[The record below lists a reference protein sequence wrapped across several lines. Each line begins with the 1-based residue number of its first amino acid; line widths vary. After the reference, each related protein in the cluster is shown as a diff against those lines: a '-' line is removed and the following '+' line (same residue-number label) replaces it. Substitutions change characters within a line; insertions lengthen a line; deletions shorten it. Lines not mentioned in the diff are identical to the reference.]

1 MNRCSFPREPVSAC
15 GIELLTTWQVK
26 AGRSYSIPAE
36 QSREDSH
43 ARLNQAGRELVA
55 LRTWDGEGC
64 LCCEGREHTLP
75 SGSLVV
81 FKYSGLESYCT
92 MRSPWAFWWFEFRP
106 AEPFLLPLD
115 QVMLTRSAVGEND
128 ACADVSRDL
137 RSEVLA
143 LRCRASARL
152 QSLLFGWWGTSD
164 QQQEGDSRE
173 RAKVQ
178 HVIEQMHAN
187 PEKPWTLPQM
197 AASAGMCESSLRAA
211 FCQTIGKPPVR
222 VRNELRL
229 SHAYELLRCG
239 DSTVAE
245 VADRMGYCDPF
256 HFSKVFKAEY
266 GIPPTHFLRGRLD
279 RAGSHNSSRRGQS
292 RRQAVTRIKTSDP

>member
-26 AGRSYSIPAE
+26 AGRRYSIPAE
-36 QSREDSH
+36 RSREDSH

-55 LRTWDGEGC
+55 LRTWDGEGR

-75 SGSLVV
+75 AGSLVV
-81 FKYSGLESYCT
+81 FRYSALESYCT
-92 MRSPWAFWWFEFRP
+92 VRPPWAFWWFEFRLT
-106 AEPFLLPLD
+106 EPFLLPLG
-115 QVMLTRSAVGEND
+115 QVMLTPGADGENE
-128 ACADVSRDL
+128 ACADISRDL

-143 LRCRASARL
+143 FRCRASARL

-164 QQQEGDSRE
+164 LHGEGDGRE
-173 RAKVQ
+173 RARVQ
-178 HVIEQMHAN
+178 HVIEEMHAN
-187 PEKPWTLPQM
+187 PERPWTLRQM
-197 AASAGMCESSLRAA
+197 AASAGMCESSLRSA
-211 FCQTIGKPPVR
+211 FCRTIGKPPTR

-239 DSTVAE
+239 GSTVAE
-245 VADRMGYCDPF
+245 VAGRMGYCDPF

-266 GIPPTHFLRGRLD
+266 GFSPAHFLRGRLD
-279 RAGSHNSSRRGQS
+279 RAGSNRGSRRGQA
-292 RRQAVTRIKTSDP
+292 R